1 MSKSPVMRNEQST
14 RLDIK
19 DRLAKRVVLACQK
32 KVAKSPAIPG
42 SLTVTYKT
50 SGDK

>member
-19 DRLAKRVVLACQK
+19 DRLAKRVNLALK
-32 KVAKSPAIPG
+32 EKLGKSPAIPG